1 MTGIRIAVTGT
12 PGVGKTTFCERF
24 KWSKIS
30 VQELAEQHG
39 CIDDADEDGGAPID
53 VDALSQEINWPEG
66 DYWLIDG
73 HLSHLLPV
81 DAAIVIR
88 CNPSALQRRLES
100 RGYSAQKINENVEC
114 ELIGSIVAECLDLP
128 FLELD
133 SADGLESMI
142 ASAEAWI
149 TDGFKPQ
156 RPSEPIDWIHE
167 IHGED

>member
-12 PGVGKTTFCERF
+12 PGVGKTTFCDRF

-30 VQELAEQHG
+30 VQELAKKHG
-39 CIDDADEDGGAPID
+39 CIDDVDEDGVAPID

-88 CNPSALQRRLES
+88 CNPSALQRRLQS
-100 RGYSAQKINENVEC
+100 RGYSAQKINENIEC

>member
-12 PGVGKTTFCERF
+12 PGVGKTTFCDRF

-30 VQELAEQHG
+30 VQELAKKHG
-39 CIDDADEDGGAPID
+39 CIDDVDEDGVAPID

>member
-12 PGVGKTTFCERF
+12 PGVGKTTFCDRF

-30 VQELAEQHG
+30 VQELAKKHG
-39 CIDDADEDGGAPID
+39 CIDDVDEDGVAPID

-66 DYWLIDG
+66 DHWLIDG

-100 RGYSAQKINENVEC
+100 RGYSVQKINENVEC

>member
-39 CIDDADEDGGAPID
+39 CIDEVDEDGVAPID

-81 DAAIVIR
+81 DAVIVIR

-100 RGYSAQKINENVEC
+100 RGYSVQKINENVEC

-156 RPSEPIDWIHE
+156 RPSEPIDWIHK

>member
-30 VQELAEQHG
+30 VQELAKKHG
-39 CIDDADEDGGAPID
+39 CIDDVDEDGVTPID

-81 DAAIVIR
+81 DAVIVIR

-100 RGYSAQKINENVEC
+100 RGYSAQKIDENVEC

>member
-30 VQELAEQHG
+30 VKELAEQHG
-39 CIDDADEDGGAPID
+39 CIDDVDEDGVTPID
-53 VDALSQEINWPEG
+53 VNALSQEINWPEG